1 MIVSYYIA
9 YTNHLDRS
17 GIMATI
23 CKIKNFSIDTSICPK
38 YYCTHLSCAKNSSG
52 KMLLQLI

>member
-38 YYCTHLSCAKNSSG
+38 CYCTHLSCAKSSSG
-52 KMLLQLI
+52 KMLLQ